1 MKSFILGIA
10 AALTVAGS
18 ASAAQV
24 WVAPSSVK
32 VRPATQ
38 PAASASTSAT
48 LAAAQNE
55 FEAFQ
60 VVVSGQA
67 AGVSMALESL
77 TDGAGH
83 SISGRE
89 LVLYREAIINVQFPS
104 GGDGAAGTWP
114 DALIPNVD
122 PIVGEKRNAFPFDV
136 PAGESR
142 AVLVDIHAPA
152 ATPAGVYHGNVVVT
166 GSVAANIP
174 VTLTVWDFAVP
185 STSTL
190 KSAYGMAWNGPC
202 MGHGD
207 GSCSNYASEMALRAR
222 YVQAAL
228 DNHISIYAPF
238 YTSTVDASGNDTN
251 WAAFDQYA
259 GPFLDG
265 TAPTRLQGAKLTAVQ
280 VNGPITQPIV
290 GAWAKHFKQHGWPQ
304 LFSYVCDEP
313 PLTCQWSDIAS
324 RTAASHAADAS
335 VPTLVT
341 TTTSEAAAQGATGID
356 LFVPVVNF
364 MDGKSGQYAGNQR
377 SKYPATA
384 WWYQSCMSFGCS
396 SVGGGRNG
404 TGETGWP
411 SYAIDTDGTRNRAQ
425 EWMSFAYNLQ
435 GELYY
440 ETTQGYFNGDPWTN
454 QWNFGGTGDG
464 NLFYPGTPAKIGGTT
479 EIPVESL
486 RMKGIRDGMEDYELL
501 ALATKLGAGAQAMQ
515 IAQALFTH
523 TYLSTITA
531 DALDAARAQLAGL
544 ILHALG
550 KDTTTGGSGSG
561 SGGTGTDGGTGT
573 GGTGTDGGTGTG
585 GTGTDGGNGIATG
598 GTGTDG
604 GTVDTG
610 SSPTGTPVPVAP
622 IAKASAGGC
631 SSGGAQ
637 SAWLALPFMAL
648 MALRRRRQLALL
660 RCRE

>member
-1 MKSFILGIA
+1 LKSFILGIA
-10 AALTVAGS
+10 AAVAVAGT

-24 WVAPSSVK
+24 WVAPASVK

-38 PAASASTSAT
+38 PAAHAPVVAT

-67 AGVSMALESL
+67 AGISMALENL

-83 SISGRE
+83 NISGRE

-104 GGDGAAGTWP
+104 GGDGAAGAWP

-122 PIVGEKRNAFPFDV
+122 PIVGETRNAFPFDV

-152 ATPAGVYHGNVVVT
+152 GTPAGTYHGNVVVT
-166 GSVAANIP
+166 GGVNANIP

-207 GSCSNYASEMALRAR
+207 AGCGNYAAEMALRAR

-228 DNHISIYAPF
+228 DNHISIYTPF
-238 YTSTVDASGNDTN
+238 YTSTVDANGNDTN

-280 VNGPITQPIV
+280 VNGPTTTPVV

-313 PLTCQWSDIAS
+313 PLTCQWSDIAT

-341 TTTSEAAAQGATGID
+341 TTTDEAAKQGATGID

-364 MDGKSGQYAGNQR
+364 MDGKTDHQGSQR
-377 SKYPATA
+377 AKYGATA

-396 SVGGGRNG
+396 SVGGGRDG

-425 EWMSFAYNLQ
+425 EWMSFAYNMQ

-501 ALATKLGAGAQAMQ
+501 ALAAKLGAGAQAMQ
-515 IAQALFTH
+515 IAQGLFPH
-523 TYLSTITA
+523 TYLAAVSA
-531 DALDAARAQLAGL
+531 DAIDAARAELAGL

-550 KDTTTGGSGSG
+550 KDIVATGGGSGSG
-561 SGGTGTDGGTGT
+561 SGGTGTIGTGDTGTGGTGTAGGTGT
-573 GGTGTDGGTGTG
+573 GGTGTAGGTG
-585 GTGTDGGNGIATG
+585 AT
-598 GTGTDG
+598 
-604 GTVDTG
+604 
-610 SSPTGTPVPVAP
+610 PTTPAPVIP

-631 SSGGAQ
+631 SSGGTQ
-637 SAWLALPFMAL
+637 TAWLALPLLGVMA
-648 MALRRRRQLALL
+648 MRRRRTLALV
-660 RCRE
+660 RRGK

>member
-1 MKSFILGIA
+1 MKSFILVIA
-10 AALTVAGS
+10 ATLAVAGS

-38 PAASASTSAT
+38 PAENPPAT
-48 LAAAQNE
+48 AILAAAQNE

-67 AGVSMALESL
+67 SAVSMALESL
-77 TDGAGH
+77 TDGKGH

-89 LVLYREAIINVQFPS
+89 LVLYREAIINLQFPS
-104 GGDGAAGTWP
+104 GGDGAAGAWP

-152 ATPAGVYHGNVVVT
+152 ATPAGIYHGTVVVT

-185 STSTL
+185 SSSTL
-190 KSAYGMAWNGPC
+190 KSAYGLAWNGPC

-207 GSCSNYASEMALRAR
+207 SGCSNYTSEMALRAR

-228 DNHISIYAPF
+228 DNHISIYTPF
-238 YTSTVDASGNDTN
+238 YSSTVDASGNDTS

-280 VNGPITQPIV
+280 VNGPITTPIV
-290 GAWAKHFKQHGWPQ
+290 SAWATHFKQHGWPQ

-324 RTAASHAADAS
+324 RSAASHAADAS

-341 TTTSEAAAQGATGID
+341 TTTDEAANQGATGID
-356 LFVPVVNF
+356 LYVPVVNF
-364 MDGKSGQYAGNQR
+364 MDGKKDHQGSQR
-377 SKYPATA
+377 ARYPATA

-396 SVGGGRNG
+396 GVGGGRDG

-454 QWNFGGTGDG
+454 QWNFGGTGEG

-515 IAQALFTH
+515 IAQGLFPH
-523 TYLSTITA
+523 TYLSTASAAAI
-531 DALDAARAQLAGL
+531 DAARAELAGL

-550 KDTTTGGSGSG
+550 KDSAVTSGGSGS
-561 SGGTGTDGGTGT
+561 
-573 GGTGTDGGTGTG
+573 
-585 GTGTDGGNGIATG
+585 
-598 GTGTDG
+598 
-604 GTVDTG
+604 
-610 SSPTGTPVPVAP
+610 SPTPATPFDN
-622 IAKASAGGC
+622 ASAGGC

-637 SAWLALPFMAL
+637 SAWLALPLLAL
-648 MALRRRRQLALL
+648 MALRRRRQPALVP
-660 RCRE
+660 RRK